1 LFRRQVKSGVEM
13 LVSKIGFFVRVIK
26 SRFYLFLPTKSIQG
40 LVIRHFRFWS
50 HSNHQNVGAFLCALA
65 ELGGKPAVI
74 VETGTSAW
82 GTDSTRLWA
91 RYVQKYGGELWS
103 VNLRREASERLRGQ
117 LKGNVH
123 LVVGDSVEFLHG
135 AKYPKADLYFLDS
148 WDIDWSDPD
157 PAAHHGYKEF
167 QAIQNSLK
175 IGDIV
180 IIDDTPR
187 DYSFLPNSIITYLE
201 DGRLETDLMPG
212 KGALVFQEIHN
223 DPKYLILYH
232 EYSLVVKVIQTP
244 DEVGGLS

>member
-1 LFRRQVKSGVEM
+1 M
-13 LVSKIGFFVRVIK
+13 LVIKFGLFLRVIK
-26 SRFYLFLPTKSIQG
+26 ARLYLLFPVNSIEK
-40 LVIRHFRFWS
+40 LVFRHFRFWS
-50 HSNHQNVGAFLCALA
+50 HLNHPNVGAFLRVLG

-91 RYVQKYGGELWS
+91 RYVQKFGGELWS
-103 VNLRREASERLRGQ
+103 VDLRREASQRMRGQ

-148 WDIDWSDPD
+148 WDVDWSDPD

-167 QAIQNSLK
+167 QAIQNSLR

-187 DYSFLPNSIITYLE
+187 DYNFLPNSIIANLE
-201 DGRLETDLMPG
+201 DGRLKTDPMPG
-212 KGALVFQEIHN
+212 KGALVFQEIQS
-223 DPKYLILYH
+223 DAKYKILYH
-232 EYSLVVKVIQTP
+232 EYSLVIKVIQTP
-244 DEVGGLS
+244 DEVRGLS